1 MPKTKVAHQHQYRE
15 GYLREDMTRRQTGG
29 QKRTLI
35 SAVARD
41 TPIHLRGPAPHGA
54 YPSGSFLQTGGLGVR
69 GVQGGQLHSSQQN
82 TLQVCQDEA
91 GNECRPV
98 EFKIA
103 INFWE
108 LKIPVKWNLIVQTT
122 AHMHDKHCG
131 LVLPCW
137 QEQLSCGMSVCCL
150 SATD

>member
-54 YPSGSFLQTGGLGVR
+54 YPSGSFLHTGG
-69 GVQGGQLHSSQQN
+69 S
-82 TLQVCQDEA
+82 
-91 GNECRPV
+91 
-98 EFKIA
+98 
-103 INFWE
+103 
-108 LKIPVKWNLIVQTT
+108 
-122 AHMHDKHCG
+122 
-131 LVLPCW
+131 
-137 QEQLSCGMSVCCL
+137 
-150 SATD
+150 